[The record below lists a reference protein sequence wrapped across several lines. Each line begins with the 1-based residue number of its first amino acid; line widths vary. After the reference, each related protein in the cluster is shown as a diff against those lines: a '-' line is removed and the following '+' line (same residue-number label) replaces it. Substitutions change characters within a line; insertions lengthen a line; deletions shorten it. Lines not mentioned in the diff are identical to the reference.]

1 MNTFCHS
8 TIAARIET
16 AAAAIILFLTTLTS
30 CGRSSSPEPLDQ
42 WNDGTSTLHTAD
54 PVIAEGRKLFND
66 KEYQNFRLTGEA
78 LTQPGSEAGLLFHT
92 DGESGYEV
100 IFRNGDIDGTR
111 KSGSLASVRNLYRS
125 LAKDGEWF
133 DFEITVRGQNII
145 VCINGTEVVC
155 YTEPGHPYRTE
166 EHARQLLSQGS
177 IALQGIHGEVSFR
190 NLAIERLAKEA
201 RNEADTLAPVDERT
215 DEIIRLQQHDFPV
228 IDYHVH
234 LKGGLTKEMA
244 HAMSMNYGINY
255 GVAPNAG
262 EGGVGRMLA
271 DDKEV
276 YDYFNEV
283 KGMPFLCGVQGEGR
297 KWTATFSQE
306 ALGIFDY
313 LFTDAMTIIDHK
325 GRNSRIYRAEE
336 ALFDDITLEQYMD
349 HLVDQTVLILTNEPA
364 DIYANPTF
372 LPDTMAHDYDKY
384 WTDGRIER
392 VLDVLQ
398 LSFLL
403 VKMTAVVP
411 CYSNRLY
418 MTMGRER
425 RVLIGGNHISSA
437 VRPHCLMASAQYSS
451 RPKSA
456 STFVAYA
463 GLLLLHFTDKAQF
476 STTQLLLWL
485 AAVVLVQI
493 LDYFVPML
501 GSKYSGG
508 SRWGTR
514 GCLIG
519 TIVGLFFMP
528 WGIILGPFLG
538 AFAGELMGG
547 SKTDQA
553 LKSGLGSLLGFLLGT
568 VVKCVMCAYF
578 CWEFV
583 KALV

>member
-1 MNTFCHS
+1 MNTSCHS

-297 KWTATFSQE
+297 KWTADRKS
-306 ALGIFDY
+306 
-313 LFTDAMTIIDHK
+313 
-325 GRNSRIYRAEE
+325 
-336 ALFDDITLEQYMD
+336 
-349 HLVDQTVLILTNEPA
+349 
-364 DIYANPTF
+364 
-372 LPDTMAHDYDKY
+372 
-384 WTDGRIER
+384 
-392 VLDVLQ
+392 
-398 LSFLL
+398 
-403 VKMTAVVP
+403 VV
-411 CYSNRLY
+411 
-418 MTMGRER
+418 
-425 RVLIGGNHISSA
+425 
-437 VRPHCLMASAQYSS
+437 
-451 RPKSA
+451 
-456 STFVAYA
+456 
-463 GLLLLHFTDKAQF
+463 
-476 STTQLLLWL
+476 
-485 AAVVLVQI
+485 
-493 LDYFVPML
+493 
-501 GSKYSGG
+501 
-508 SRWGTR
+508 
-514 GCLIG
+514 
-519 TIVGLFFMP
+519 
-528 WGIILGPFLG
+528 
-538 AFAGELMGG
+538 
-547 SKTDQA
+547 
-553 LKSGLGSLLGFLLGT
+553 
-568 VVKCVMCAYF
+568 
-578 CWEFV
+578 
-583 KALV
+583 

>member
-145 VCINGTEVVC
+145 VSINGTEVVC

-336 ALFDDITLEQYMD
+336 ALFDDITLEQYMALPYPLEIIPD
-349 HLVDQTVLILTNEPA
+349 SDEGGFVGSYPDLPGCLTCGETMEDVVRNAEDAKRAWLTAALEEGLVIHEP
-364 DIYANPTF
+364 NLPTAYSGQF
-372 LPDTMAHDYDKY
+372 KL
-384 WTDGRIER
+384 RI
-392 VLDVLQ
+392 
-398 LSFLL
+398 
-403 VKMTAVVP
+403 
-411 CYSNRLY
+411 
-418 MTMGRER
+418 
-425 RVLIGGNHISSA
+425 
-437 VRPHCLMASAQYSS
+437 
-451 RPKSA
+451 PKSLHRSLA
-456 STFVAYA
+456 EHSRSEGISMNQYCLY
-463 GLLLLHFTDKAQF
+463 LLAKNDAL
-476 STTQLLLWL
+476 
-485 AAVVLVQI
+485 
-493 LDYFVPML
+493 Y
-501 GSKYSGG
+501 
-508 SRWGTR
+508 
-514 GCLIG
+514 
-519 TIVGLFFMP
+519 
-528 WGIILGPFLG
+528 G
-538 AFAGELMGG
+538 A
-547 SKTDQA
+547 
-553 LKSGLGSLLGFLLGT
+553 
-568 VVKCVMCAYF
+568 
-578 CWEFV
+578 
-583 KALV
+583 